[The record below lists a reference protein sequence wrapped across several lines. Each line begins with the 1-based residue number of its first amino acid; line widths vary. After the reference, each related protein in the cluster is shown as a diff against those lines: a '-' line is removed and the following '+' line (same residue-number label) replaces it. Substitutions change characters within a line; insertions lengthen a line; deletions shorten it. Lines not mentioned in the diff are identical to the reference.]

1 VSQAILARGDVC
13 FLRIRAY
20 CARNDSAYAMFP
32 RTLHRHNG
40 SHHRFDMLLITG
52 ASGRIARRAAALLA
66 QRGYGLRLMT
76 RTPQRAPKL
85 DGAAVVRGDFAE
97 PATLDGAFAGVSAAL
112 VVSGSGKPGA
122 RARLHRNAFE
132 AAVRAGVKHVVYLSL
147 QGASPSSKYPY
158 SRDHARSEHYL
169 AATGIA
175 YTVLRNAF
183 YLDMFLD
190 KFDSD
195 GVMRGPAN
203 ETRGAFVS
211 REDAARTAAAVL
223 ADPPGGTHDVTGPEA
238 LSLADVARRFSAII
252 GRQLRYQSESAE
264 SARDR
269 LSKRQAASWSV
280 DLSVGWFQAI
290 AAGELDRTSD
300 AVFRFT
306 GKKPMSLDEYFTL
319 FPELLQPLRQPQDQD
334 SGSLEPLA

>member
-1 VSQAILARGDVC
+1 MPVSVERCIVIMVLIIG
-13 FLRIRAY
+13 L
-20 CARNDSAYAMFP
+20 N
-32 RTLHRHNG
+32 
-40 SHHRFDMLLITG
+40 MLLITG
-52 ASGRIARRAAALLA
+52 ASGRVARRAAALLT

-76 RTPQRAPKL
+76 RTPQQVPKL

-97 PATLDGAFAGVSAAL
+97 PATLDVAFAGVSAAL
-112 VVSGSGKPGA
+112 VVSGSGKPGE
-122 RARLHRNAFE
+122 RARPHRNAFE

-158 SRDHARSEHYL
+158 SRDHSLSEQYL
-169 AATGIA
+169 AATGIS

-190 KFDSD
+190 KFDAE

-223 ADPPGGTHDVTGPEA
+223 IDPPGGTHDVTGPEA
-238 LSLADVARRFSAII
+238 LGLADVARRLAAMT
-252 GRQLRYQSESAE
+252 GQQLRYQPESAK

-269 LSKRQAASWSV
+269 LRKREPSSWRV
-280 DLSVGWFQAI
+280 DLSVGWFEAI
-290 AAGELDRTSD
+290 AAGELEHTSD
-300 AVFRFT
+300 AVLRFT
-306 GKKPMSLDEYFTL
+306 RKKPMNLEEYFTL
-319 FPELLQPLRQPQDQD
+319 FPELLQPFR
-334 SGSLEPLA
+334 LAR